1 MHNRLRVRTN
11 INIAP
16 EKTPVP
22 TRNPLLSIFG
32 SSPVKPLQ
40 QHMVKVMEAVAPLN
54 SLVEAVLAHDLD
66 RVTAIQE
73 EIARH
78 EDEADDLKHELRLHL
93 PRSLFMPVERRD
105 VLEVLNTQDRIAN
118 RAKDIAG
125 LIRGRRMTIP
135 ENIAE
140 DYAKF
145 VSRGVD
151 ACAQARRIIDE
162 LDDLVEA
169 GFSGAEVDR
178 VQEMIKELDR
188 IEKDTDVIQIRI
200 RSKLFDIE
208 HDLPPVEVMF
218 LYRIID
224 WTGDLGDRAQRVGSR
239 LQIMLAQ

>member
-1 MHNRLRVRTN
+1 M
-11 INIAP
+11 
-16 EKTPVP
+16 P
-22 TRNPLLSIFG
+22 TRNPLLNIFG

-40 QHMVKVMEAVAPLN
+40 QHMVKVMETVAPLN
-54 SLVEAVLAHDLD
+54 SLVEGVLANDLD
-66 RVTAIQE
+66 RVAVIQE

-93 PRSLFMPVERRD
+93 PRTLFMPVERRD
-105 VLEVLNTQDRIAN
+105 ILEVLNMQDRIAN

-135 ENIAE
+135 ESIAE
-140 DYAKF
+140 DFAKF

-151 ACAQARRIIDE
+151 ACKQAHRIIDE
-162 LDDLVEA
+162 LDELVET
-169 GFSGAEVDR
+169 GFSGVEVDR
-178 VQEMIKELDR
+178 VQDMIKELDR
-188 IEKDTDVIQIRI
+188 IEKDTDVIQVRI

-208 HDLPPVEVMF
+208 RDLPPVDVMF

-239 LQIMLAQ
+239 LQVMLAK

>member
-1 MHNRLRVRTN
+1 
-11 INIAP
+11 
-16 EKTPVP
+16 
-22 TRNPLLSIFG
+22 
-32 SSPVKPLQ
+32 
-40 QHMVKVMEAVAPLN
+40 MVKVMETVAPLN
-54 SLVEAVLAHDLD
+54 TLVEAVLAHDMD
-66 RVTAIQE
+66 RVAAIQE
-73 EIARH
+73 EVARH
-78 EDEADDLKHELRLHL
+78 ENEADDLKHELRLHL

-135 ENIAE
+135 ESIADDFSE
-140 DYAKF
+140 F
-145 VSRGVD
+145 ISRGVD
-151 ACAQARRIIDE
+151 ACAQAHRIIDE
-162 LDDLVEA
+162 LDELVET
-169 GFSGAEVDR
+169 GFSGVEVDR

-208 HDLPPVEVMF
+208 RDLPPIDVMF

-239 LQIMLAQ
+239 LQIMLAK

>member
-1 MHNRLRVRTN
+1 
-11 INIAP
+11 
-16 EKTPVP
+16 
-22 TRNPLLSIFG
+22 
-32 SSPVKPLQ
+32 
-40 QHMVKVMEAVAPLN
+40 MVKVMETVAPLN
-54 SLVEAVLAHDLD
+54 TLTEAVLAHDMD
-66 RVTAIQE
+66 RVAAIQE

-140 DYAKF
+140 DFAKF
-145 VSRGVD
+145 VARGVD
-151 ACAQARRIIDE
+151 ACAQAHRIIDE
-162 LDDLVEA
+162 LDELVET
-169 GFSGAEVDR
+169 GFSGVEVDR

-208 HDLPPVEVMF
+208 RDLPPIDVMF

-239 LQIMLAQ
+239 LQIMLAK